1 MWVYVLDNVIPA
13 QVNNSMTDF
22 IWNTL
27 WWCTDAVFIGI
38 SMNMQYNNSH
48 CTFYCSSCLETKVT
62 SACTGYSDLRCTS
75 CLWMRNIRQALME
88 MNFSFMNTKAD
99 VFGPIWMKPYLYLC
113 QSHLSWSLDSY
124 IYLSL
129 ICNLFQRFMF
139 TATLHFS
146 KVDKGWMFPS
156 LPIWICCSCIT
167 GRNTTGLVRKWLFAC
182 FKWLY
187 LIVSII

>member
-38 SMNMQYNNSH
+38 SMNMQYNN
-48 CTFYCSSCLETKVT
+48 SCLETKVT

-113 QSHLSWSLDSY
+113 QSHLSWFH
-124 IYLSL
+124 IAAC
-129 ICNLFQRFMF
+129 IFITNLQSVSTFHVHSNTAFFQ
-139 TATLHFS
+139 S
-146 KVDKGWMFPS
+146 G
-156 LPIWICCSCIT
+156 
-167 GRNTTGLVRKWLFAC
+167 
-182 FKWLY
+182 
-187 LIVSII
+187 